1 MAPAV
6 GQKAPD
12 FSLVDADL
20 KPRSLAEFKGKT
32 LILAFYPAAFTG
44 VCTKELCTFRDS
56 LGHLDQLGAAVLG
69 ISVDTPFTNKAFA
82 SEHKINFPLLSDYAR
97 EVISAYDI
105 LFPDLAGLKGYTV
118 AKRAIFVLDKE
129 SVIRYAWVSDDPK
142 KEPDYEEVKQAVQ
155 QIK

>member
-1 MAPAV
+1 MAPVV

-56 LGHLDQLGAAVLG
+56 LGHLDPLGAAVLG
-69 ISVDTPFTNKAFA
+69 ISVDTPFANKAFA

-105 LFPDLAGLKGYTV
+105 QFPDLAGLKGYTV
-118 AKRAIFVLDKE
+118 AKRAVFVLDKE

-142 KEPDYEEVKQAVQ
+142 KEPDYDEVKQAVQ
-155 QIK
+155 QIT